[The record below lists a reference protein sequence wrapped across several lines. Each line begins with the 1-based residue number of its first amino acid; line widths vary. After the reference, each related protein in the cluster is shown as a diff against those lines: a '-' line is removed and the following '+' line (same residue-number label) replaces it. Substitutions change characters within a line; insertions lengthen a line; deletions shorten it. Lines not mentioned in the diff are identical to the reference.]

1 MSDNTKYE
9 SFNVM
14 SSTDYNN
21 MIKINSMQK
30 FKKRKY
36 NCIRIFAEQY
46 ITLNFSLLF
55 IITILFCVL
64 MGQAIVYKKSKQR
77 LKEANL
83 TRNIVL
89 NDYYAIQNERIK
101 EESTNDKLNEEVL
114 KLQSDIKDYENK
126 IQKQNEELSVLTSS
140 NANRFELT
148 SAQIEIVNS
157 FLSSYHQLLSNL
169 CYSSSIHGNDPKIFL
184 SKCQSI
190 SPTVTIYHSQ
200 YNEKV
205 FHFGGYT
212 TLKWDSSIIND
223 NDISIGDNTFLFSI
237 NNNKKFP
244 FDAGRCSFPIMKT
257 AFTFPSFGNSD
268 LYCTVNKCNSSFP
281 RCFSGAVSCRD
292 FLPLDIMYI
301 SSVDVFTVE
310 PIL

>member
-157 FLSSYHQLLSNL
+157 FRI
-169 CYSSSIHGNDPKIFL
+169 CK
-184 SKCQSI
+184 
-190 SPTVTIYHSQ
+190 
-200 YNEKV
+200 
-205 FHFGGYT
+205 
-212 TLKWDSSIIND
+212 
-223 NDISIGDNTFLFSI
+223 
-237 NNNKKFP
+237 
-244 FDAGRCSFPIMKT
+244 
-257 AFTFPSFGNSD
+257 FGN
-268 LYCTVNKCNSSFP
+268 
-281 RCFSGAVSCRD
+281 
-292 FLPLDIMYI
+292 
-301 SSVDVFTVE
+301 
-310 PIL
+310 

>member
-157 FLSSYHQLLSNL
+157 FLSPYHQLLSNL
-169 CYSSSIHGNDPKIFL
+169 CYSSSIDGNDPKIFL

-190 SPTVTIYHSQ
+190 STTVTIYHSQ

-292 FLPLDIMYI
+292 FIPLDIMYI

>member
-36 NCIRIFAEQY
+36 NSIRIFAEQY

-157 FLSSYHQLLSNL
+157 FLSPYHQLLSNL

-257 AFTFPSFGNSD
+257 AFAFPSFGNSD

-292 FLPLDIMYI
+292 FIPLDIMYI

>member
-1 MSDNTKYE
+1 
-9 SFNVM
+9 
-14 SSTDYNN
+14 
-21 MIKINSMQK
+21 
-30 FKKRKY
+30 
-36 NCIRIFAEQY
+36 
-46 ITLNFSLLF
+46 
-55 IITILFCVL
+55 

-157 FLSSYHQLLSNL
+157 FLSPYHQLLSNL

-292 FLPLDIMYI
+292 FIPLDIMYI